1 MDAAAEVPALKIVG
15 VPRRAIGQKTTSYEV
30 APGDTVVLTE
40 VLKVELNAVV
50 TTGLSLAQP
59 AAAGAVKTRATA
71 KAAAAATDTV
81 RTEAARVG
89 AAPPAVVPAFVET
102 PNGINTLAWTDSTT
116 GSVMKLSGRHSRE
129 ELEEIKRRIERAR
142 AAAADS
148 VKRSR

>member
-50 TTGLSLAQP
+50 TTGMSLAQP

-102 PNGINTLAWTDSTT
+102 PNGINTLTWTDSTT
-116 GSVMKLSGRHSRE
+116 GSGMKLSGRHSRE